1 MASSVE
7 LGPGMMLASP
17 NRSRKRSSLTHLRL
31 VTSSRRII
39 AICAAGPPKAVKPKV
54 RKTTAT
60 SFSREDSCSV
70 DADVTVLFHLFR
82 DSCGGTLFAEYTPA
96 PAATFCPLA
105 YDIHVKGP
113 TPSPS
118 A

>member
-7 LGPGMMLASP
+7 LGPGMILARP

-39 AICAAGPPKAVKPKV
+39 AICAAGPPNAVKPKV

-60 SFSREDSCSV
+60 SFSREDSCPV
-70 DADVTVLFHLFR
+70 DVDVTILFHHCKDL
-82 DSCGGTLFAEYTPA
+82 SGGTLFPEHTPA
-96 PAATFCPLA
+96 PAAL
-105 YDIHVKGP
+105 
-113 TPSPS
+113 S
-118 A
+118 